1 MKISREAKKI
11 TRELFQLSFVNGKL
25 DAQRVSEVSDK
36 IVATKPR
43 SYVAILKEYTRLIR
57 LELAKRHA
65 IVESAVALDPAAS
78 QKIEGDIRAKFGADI
93 TTEFRTEPGLIGG
106 IRIKVGSE
114 VWDGSVRSRLQ
125 TLTNQI

>member
-25 DAQRVSEVSDK
+25 DPQRVSEVSDK
-36 IVATKPR
+36 LVASKPR
-43 SYVAILKEYTRLIR
+43 SYVQILKEYTRLIR
-57 LELAKRHA
+57 LELSKRHA
-65 IVESAVALDPAAS
+65 IIESATALAPAAS